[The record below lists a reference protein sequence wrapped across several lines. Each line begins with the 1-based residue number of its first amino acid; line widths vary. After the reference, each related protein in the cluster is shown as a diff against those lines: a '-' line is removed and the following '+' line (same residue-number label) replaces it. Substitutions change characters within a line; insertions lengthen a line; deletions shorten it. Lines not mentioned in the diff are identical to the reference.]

1 MGVSLAEMTTKEW
14 GKNFHLFFAEAR
26 KKELEGKNKTRAAP
40 RSLRNGIER
49 HLSTPPRNLGWRQ
62 DLRIVLSNKM
72 PDAKIKSLKRY
83 VLQNTAHKPAIEQ
96 EDLTKI

>member
-1 MGVSLAEMTTKEW
+1 
-14 GKNFHLFFAEAR
+14 
-26 KKELEGKNKTRAAP
+26 
-40 RSLRNGIER
+40 
-49 HLSTPPRNLGWRQ
+49 
-62 DLRIVLSNKM
+62 M